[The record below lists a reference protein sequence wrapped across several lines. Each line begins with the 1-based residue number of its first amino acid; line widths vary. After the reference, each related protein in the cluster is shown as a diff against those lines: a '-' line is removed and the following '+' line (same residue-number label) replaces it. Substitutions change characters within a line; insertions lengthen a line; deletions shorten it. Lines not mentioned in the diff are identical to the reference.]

1 MLFSKPSSGD
11 SLNAENTLKD
21 DRMLRPHIVA
31 RMLDV
36 SRDTVYRL
44 IRQGDL
50 DFLRTSP
57 RNIRIYK
64 SSLDEYLKKMNPET
78 VL

>member
-1 MLFSKPSSGD
+1 MEKIK
-11 SLNAENTLKD
+11 EK
-21 DRMLRPHIVA
+21 MLRPHIVA
-31 RMLDV
+31 GMLDV

-44 IRQGDL
+44 IHQGDI

-64 SSLDEYLKKMNPET
+64 SSVDEYLKRMNPDMF
-78 VL
+78 L

>member
-1 MLFSKPSSGD
+1 MDNG
-11 SLNAENTLKD
+11 KD
-21 DRMLRPHIVA
+21 KLLRPHIVA
-31 RMLDV
+31 GMLDV

-44 IRQGDL
+44 IHQGDL

-64 SSLDEYLKKMNPET
+64 SSVEEYLRKMNPDMI
-78 VL
+78 L

>member
-1 MLFSKPSSGD
+1 MLFPRD
-11 SLNAENTLKD
+11 SLGNSSTEEQADKT
-21 DRMLRPHIVA
+21 DRLLRPHIVA
-31 RMLDV
+31 RKLDV

-50 DFLRTSP
+50 DYLRTSP

-64 SSLDEYLKKMNPET
+64 SSLDEYLKKMNPDMI
-78 VL
+78 L

>member
-1 MLFSKPSSGD
+1 MEIR
-11 SLNAENTLKD
+11 N
-21 DRMLRPHIVA
+21 DRLMRPHIVA
-31 RMLDV
+31 AMLDV

-44 IRQGDL
+44 VKQGDL

-64 SSLDEYLKKMNPET
+64 SSVDEYLEKLNPD
-78 VL
+78 LI

>member
-1 MLFSKPSSGD
+1 MIRDMKEKNSID
-11 SLNAENTLKD
+11 SNNLEKNDKL
-21 DRMLRPHIVA
+21 LRPNIVA
-31 RMLDV
+31 RKLDV

-50 DFLRTSP
+50 DYLRTSP

-64 SSLDEYLKKMNPET
+64 SSLDEYLKKMNPD
-78 VL
+78 LI

>member
-1 MLFSKPSSGD
+1 MLFPRD
-11 SLNAENTLKD
+11 SLADSSNEGPDKKN

-64 SSLDEYLKKMNPET
+64 SSLDEYLKKMNPDMI
-78 VL
+78 L